1 MERFME
7 HLADKVWPHDER
19 RSFCY
24 MERKSLSGSTAKDC
38 HAKEGNP
45 FGPFWDEF
53 QIDFV
58 GSEFFGPLNYDA
70 LHSANMI
77 DKWHAKYPPLDWPV
91 LAFTGAP
98 ASFPVQ
104 AENVEL
110 QKHLVWTARLQSIAS
125 DWVKANLPKGAYIGI
140 HLRNGIDWTRA
151 CEHIASSPNLFAAA
165 QCLGYRNENGGA
177 TMNMCMPTKDIVVK
191 QIRRQI
197 KLFNERHPSNG
208 IKSIFVA
215 SDSDH
220 MITELN
226 NALQRQKIQAYC
238 TNEKNPH
245 LDLVI
250 LEKSNLFIGNCIS
263 SFTAFVKRARDV
275 HGLPSSFWAFPKDSY
290 LNGNVKEK
298 HGRDEL

>member
-1 MERFME
+1 MAY
-7 HLADKVWPHDER
+7 LADEVWPRDDR

-24 MERKSLSGSTAKDC
+24 MERKSLSGSTQKDC

-58 GSEFFGPLNYDA
+58 GSEFFAPLNYDTF
-70 LHSANMI
+70 HSENMI
-77 DKWHAKYPPLDWPV
+77 NKWRAKYPPTDWPV

-104 AENVEL
+104 AENVHL
-110 QKHLVWTARLQSIAS
+110 QKYFIWTEQIQLTAS
-125 DWVKANLPKGAYIGI
+125 NWIKTNMPKGAYIGI
-140 HLRNGIDWTRA
+140 HLRNGVDWIRA

-165 QCLGYRNENGGA
+165 QCLGYRNEKGSA
-177 TMNMCMPTKDIVVK
+177 TMDMCMPTKDIVIK

-197 KLFNERHPSNG
+197 KLHNERHPSNV

-220 MITELN
+220 MIIDLN
-226 NALQRQKIQAYC
+226 IALKRPKIQAYR
-238 TNEKNPH
+238 TNERNPH
-245 LDLVI
+245 SDLVI
-250 LEKSNLFIGNCIS
+250 LQKSNLFIGNCIS

-290 LNGNVKEK
+290 LNASIKET
-298 HGRDEL
+298 HQRDEL